1 MDLLKEHDLSLS
13 MLSLLENYVLLSAL
27 FPSSFLTVPLLFI
40 PKSWCHLWC
49 PCFHEL
55 KQMFHL
61 HALVFARDWII
72 WFCIFG
78 VDMQWN
84 DSEEM
89 ACDEA
94 ELGPDEFAG
103 KMHYQQKLQEQ
114 VKSSWIL
121 VLEVGWRWIQLNGW
135 EFFLQQLE
143 MLKHMRK
150 FHLDDQSA
158 ILEKV
163 NACVIHFL
171 IHFSSFCSKIKMQT
185 SGQ

>member
-1 MDLLKEHDLSLS
+1 
-13 MLSLLENYVLLSAL
+13 
-27 FPSSFLTVPLLFI
+27 
-40 PKSWCHLWC
+40 
-49 PCFHEL
+49 
-55 KQMFHL
+55 
-61 HALVFARDWII
+61 
-72 WFCIFG
+72 
-78 VDMQWN
+78 
-84 DSEEM
+84 
-89 ACDEA
+89 
-94 ELGPDEFAG
+94 
-103 KMHYQQKLQEQ
+103 MHYQQKLQEQ

-185 SGQ
+185 SGL